1 MLRSLMAKL
10 KFLTILFP
18 QTITGDTNCT
28 SVDTKAF
35 GSSCQLVH
43 VGTPA
48 ADFDGS
54 NYIAIEVE
62 HSDDNSTWSD
72 VGAADLFEPEDGA
85 SGTQKILDATA
96 DKEKIYPVFYLG
108 SKRYW
113 RIVLN
118 ETGIVSVAIG
128 ISAVNGHPELQPQ
141 N

>member
-10 KFLTILFP
+10 KFLTVLFP

-28 SVDTKAF
+28 SVDNADF
-35 GSSCQLVH
+35 GSACQLVH

-54 NYIAIEVE
+54 NKIAIEVE
-62 HSDDNSTWSD
+62 HSDDNSTFVD
-72 VGAADLFEPEDGA
+72 CEAGDLFEPEAAGV
-85 SGTQKILDATA
+85 QKILDATA
-96 DKEKIYPVFYLG
+96 DKESVYPVFYLG

-118 ETGIVSVAIG
+118 ETGTVSVAIG
-128 ISAVNGHPELQPQ
+128 ITAVKGHPHLMPQ